1 MTVVEEMWHAQE
13 MSISRYV
20 IENYERL
27 VNDLGAHDLNG
38 LA

>member
-1 MTVVEEMWHAQE
+1 MRVAEEMWHAQE

-27 VNDLGAHDLNG
+27 VNDWE
-38 LA
+38 